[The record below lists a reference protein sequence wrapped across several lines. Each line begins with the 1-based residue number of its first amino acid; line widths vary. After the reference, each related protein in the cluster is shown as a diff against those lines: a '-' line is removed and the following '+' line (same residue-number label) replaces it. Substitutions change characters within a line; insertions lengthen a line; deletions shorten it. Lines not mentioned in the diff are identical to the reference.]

1 MGGAG
6 GVHESSII
14 YKKSMR
20 RPHISKTR
28 RYLAPD
34 VRSMLVDESLSRVA
48 EQEFRDDDETDVL
61 FAVESLL
68 EDVAT
73 VAVGR
78 KLNNSP
84 PAKHR

>member
-1 MGGAG
+1 
-6 GVHESSII
+6 
-14 YKKSMR
+14 MR
-20 RPHISKTR
+20 RPHISTKTGR

-48 EQEFRDDDETDVL
+48 EQEFRDNDETDVL

-73 VAVGR
+73 IAVGR
-78 KLNNSP
+78 KLHNSP